1 MATSPFIITEHIV
14 DGQHIREY
22 PHATRRGD
30 DALKLVAKRYT
41 PKSNPNPQ
49 LGDVTI
55 IGAHGSGFP
64 KEMYEPIWEGVLSRL
79 NAQGVRVRS
88 IWIADNAT
96 QSASGVLNEE
106 YLGNDPSWF
115 DHARDLLYLINY
127 FKADMPRPIVGVG
140 HSLGAG
146 QLKDMWPSQLEAAK
160 DFKKAYR
167 KWDPRAI
174 ERYIKYGLRDVLP
187 ETDSTKTGAVTLTTS
202 RHQEVVQYMR
212 PNFHNKKP
220 LDADNDPESLQFH
233 DTVFYPDTMG
243 PSNSIYPFYRCE
255 PVLLF
260 KLLKHIRPSVLY
272 LYGESSPISTPDN
285 RARKLER
292 TGKGIGGSGGYKN
305 GRVKEVTFPGAG
317 HALPFEAVDGVS
329 DATSAWLQQE
339 IMRWKEEEER
349 IEKGWVDLQRETRTS
364 TSDEWRVHL
373 KMYSE
378 KPKNPGSKL

>member
-1 MATSPFIITEHIV
+1 MEPVIEPDTFSAKGPTFV
-14 DGQHIREY
+14 
-22 PHATRRGD
+22 
-30 DALKLVAKRYT
+30 KL
-41 PKSNPNPQ
+41 S
-49 LGDVTI
+49 
-55 IGAHGSGFP
+55 
-64 KEMYEPIWEGVLSRL
+64 L
-79 NAQGVRVRS
+79 NR
-88 IWIADNAT
+88 
-96 QSASGVLNEE
+96 
-106 YLGNDPSWF
+106 
-115 DHARDLLYLINY
+115 
-127 FKADMPRPIVGVG
+127 
-140 HSLGAG
+140 
-146 QLKDMWPSQLEAAK
+146 KDMWPSQLEAAK